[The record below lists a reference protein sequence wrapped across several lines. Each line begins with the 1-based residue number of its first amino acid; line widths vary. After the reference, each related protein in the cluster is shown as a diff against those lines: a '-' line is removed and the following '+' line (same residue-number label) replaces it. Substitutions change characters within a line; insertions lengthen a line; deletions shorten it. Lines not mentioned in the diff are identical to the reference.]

1 MSKAKFVDWRKVKPS
16 PLILIFGSEEYL
28 YGSAIRRLKDEVR
41 AAESNVEI
49 YEIEASDYLAGDLLN
64 MISPSL
70 FSEPKLV
77 IISGVEKA
85 TDSLIEEGKAI
96 DVADLTDVTLVFQ
109 HSGTSTRGKALLDS
123 IRANE
128 NAIEVACAKLT
139 KDNEKTAF
147 AQSHFTEQNRKFTQS
162 AVRALV
168 DAFGNNLLEL
178 AAACDQL
185 VADSADQ
192 IDEELVDRY
201 FGGRVEADAYKILNA
216 ALEGRSGEALL
227 LLRHA
232 LQTGQDLIYMLGA
245 FARRIRELCQIA
257 GDPKASAASLGMNPY
272 AFSQNKKVAASWTDE
287 GLAKALQALADADA
301 AAKGSERQPEY
312 RMEQLVLL
320 LSNRGKQ

>member
-28 YGSAIRRLKDEVR
+28 YSSTIRRLKDDVR
-41 AAESNVEI
+41 ASDTNVEI
-49 YEIEASDYLAGDLLN
+49 YEIEASDYVAGELLN

-77 IISGVEKA
+77 VIAGVERA
-85 TDSLIEEGKAI
+85 TDALIEDGKAI

-109 HSGTSTRGKALLDS
+109 HAGTSTRGKALLDA
-123 IRANE
+123 IRGNE
-128 NAIEVACAKLT
+128 NAVEVACAKLT
-139 KDNEKTAF
+139 KDNEKSAF
-147 AQSHFTEQNRKFTQS
+147 VQSHFTELNRKFSQS
-162 AVRALV
+162 AVKALV
-168 DAFGNNLLEL
+168 EAFGNNLLEL

-201 FGGRVEADAYKILNA
+201 FSGRVEADAYKILNA
-216 ALEGRSGEALL
+216 ALDGKTGDALL

-245 FARRIRELCQIA
+245 FARKIREMCQIA
-257 GDPKASAASLGMNPY
+257 GDPKATAASLGMHPF
-272 AFSQNKKVAASWTDE
+272 AFSQTKKVSSSWSDE
-287 GLAKALQALADADA
+287 GLAKALQAIADADA

-312 RMEQLVLL
+312 RMEQLVMLI
-320 LSNRGKQ
+320 SNRGRE

>member
-28 YGSAIRRLKDEVR
+28 YGSVIRRLKDEVR
-41 AAESNVEI
+41 AAESSVEI
-49 YEIEASDYLAGDLLN
+49 YEIEASDYVAGDLLN

-70 FSEPKLV
+70 FSEPKLIV
-77 IISGVEKA
+77 ISGVEKA
-85 TDSLIEEGKAI
+85 TDSLIEEGKEI
-96 DVADLTDVTLVFQ
+96 DVADLTDVTVVFQ

-128 NAIEVACAKLT
+128 SAIEVACAKLT

-147 AQSHFTEQNRKFTQS
+147 VQSHFTEQNRKFAQS

-178 AAACDQL
+178 AGACDQL
-185 VADSADQ
+185 LADSADL

-245 FARRIRELCQIA
+245 FARRIRDLCQIA

-272 AFSQNKKVAASWTDE
+272 AFSQNKKVAASWSDE
-287 GLAKALQALADADA
+287 GLARALQALADADA

-320 LSNRGKQ
+320 LSNRGKE

>member
-28 YGSAIRRLKDEVR
+28 YSSTIRRLKDDVR
-41 AAESNVEI
+41 ASDTNVEI
-49 YEIEASDYLAGDLLN
+49 YEIEASDYVSGDLIN

-77 IISGVEKA
+77 VIAGVERA
-85 TDSLIEEGKAI
+85 TDALIEDGKAV

-109 HSGTSTRGKALLDS
+109 HAGTSTRGKALLDS

-128 NAIEVACAKLT
+128 NAVEVACAKLT
-139 KDNEKTAF
+139 KDNEKSAF
-147 AQSHFTEQNRKFTQS
+147 VQSHFTELNRKFSQS
-162 AVRALV
+162 AVKALV
-168 DAFGNNLLEL
+168 EAFGNNLLEL

-185 VADSADQ
+185 IADSADQ

-201 FGGRVEADAYKILNA
+201 FSGRVEADAYKILNA
-216 ALEGRSGEALL
+216 ALEGKTEDALL

-245 FARRIRELCQIA
+245 FARKIREMCQIA
-257 GDPKASAASLGMNPY
+257 GDPKATAASLGMHPF
-272 AFSQNKKVAASWTDE
+272 AFSQTKKVSSSWSDE
-287 GLAKALQALADADA
+287 GLAKALQAIADADA

-312 RMEQLVLL
+312 RMEQLVMLI
-320 LSNRGKQ
+320 SNRGRE

>member
-1 MSKAKFVDWRKVKPS
+1 VSKAKFVDWRKVKPS

-28 YGSAIRRLKDEVR
+28 YSSTIRRLKDDVR
-41 AAESNVEI
+41 ASDTNVEI
-49 YEIEASDYLAGDLLN
+49 YEIEASDYVSGDLIN

-77 IISGVEKA
+77 VIAGVERA
-85 TDSLIEEGKAI
+85 TDALIEDGKAV

-109 HSGTSTRGKALLDS
+109 HAGTSTRGKALLDS

-128 NAIEVACAKLT
+128 NAVEVACAKLT
-139 KDNEKTAF
+139 KDNEKSAF
-147 AQSHFTEQNRKFTQS
+147 VQSHFTELNRKFSQS
-162 AVRALV
+162 AVKALV
-168 DAFGNNLLEL
+168 EAFGNNLLEL

-185 VADSADQ
+185 IADSADQ

-201 FGGRVEADAYKILNA
+201 FSGRVEADAYKILNA
-216 ALEGRSGEALL
+216 ALEGKTEDALL

-245 FARRIRELCQIA
+245 FARKIREMCQIA
-257 GDPKASAASLGMNPY
+257 GDPKATAASLGMHPF
-272 AFSQNKKVAASWTDE
+272 AFSQTKKVSSSWSDE
-287 GLAKALQALADADA
+287 GLAKALQAIADADA

-312 RMEQLVLL
+312 RMEQLVMLI
-320 LSNRGKQ
+320 SNRGRE

>member
-28 YGSAIRRLKDEVR
+28 YSSTIRRLKDDVR
-41 AAESNVEI
+41 ASDSSVEI
-49 YEIEASDYLAGDLLN
+49 VEIEASDYIAGDLQN

-77 IISGVEKA
+77 IIAGVERA
-85 TDSLIEEGKAI
+85 TDSLIEDGKAV

-109 HSGTSTRGKALLDS
+109 HAGTSTRGKALLDS

-128 NAIEVACAKLT
+128 NAVEVACAKLT
-139 KDNEKTAF
+139 KDNEKSAF
-147 AQSHFTEQNRKFTQS
+147 VQSHFTELNRKFSQS
-162 AVRALV
+162 AVKALV
-168 DAFGNNLLEL
+168 EAFGNNLLEL

-201 FGGRVEADAYKILNA
+201 FSGRVEADAYKILNA
-216 ALEGRSGEALL
+216 ALDGKTGDALL

-245 FARRIRELCQIA
+245 FARKIREMCQIA
-257 GDPKASAASLGMNPY
+257 GDPKATAASLGMHPF
-272 AFSQNKKVAASWTDE
+272 AFSQTKKVSSSWSDE
-287 GLAKALQALADADA
+287 GLAKALQAIADADA

-312 RMEQLVLL
+312 RMEQLVMLI
-320 LSNRGKQ
+320 SNRGRE